1 MLTSI
6 SNDKVADLAGVA
18 AAARQGQG
26 GLGQEEEEQED
37 VEQGARLVPG
47 GATRGQGARLAPA
60 SPHQQDQG
68 GRRLVTTPSLPSTC
82 QLSSLL
88 PTGAPAPL
96 AHVSGAESLLAHQEK
111 VHF

>member
-1 MLTSI
+1 M
-6 SNDKVADLAGVA
+6 A

-37 VEQGARLVPG
+37 VVQGAGLAPG

-68 GRRLVTTPSLPSTC
+68 GAVRIRRCIWL
-82 QLSSLL
+82 QI
-88 PTGAPAPL
+88 
-96 AHVSGAESLLAHQEK
+96 Q
-111 VHF
+111 

>member
-1 MLTSI
+1 MLISI
-6 SNDKVADLAGVA
+6 SNDQVADLAGVA

-37 VEQGARLVPG
+37 VEQGGRLVPG

-96 AHVSGAESLLAHQEK
+96 AHVSGAEILLAHQEK

>member
-1 MLTSI
+1 M
-6 SNDKVADLAGVA
+6 A

-26 GLGQEEEEQED
+26 GLGQEQEQED
-37 VEQGARLVPG
+37 VEQGAGLVPG

-96 AHVSGAESLLAHQEK
+96 AHVSGAESLLAHQEML
-111 VHF
+111 HF